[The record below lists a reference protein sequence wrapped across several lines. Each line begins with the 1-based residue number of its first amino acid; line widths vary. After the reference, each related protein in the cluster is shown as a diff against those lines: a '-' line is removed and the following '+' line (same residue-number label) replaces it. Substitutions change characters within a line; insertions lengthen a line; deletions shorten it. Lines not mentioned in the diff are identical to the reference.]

1 MSDDAV
7 TFDEPEALAAHVAT
21 CARPLF
27 VGFDVDGVL
36 SPLVPHAADAA
47 LVPGVLD
54 SLLALAAAT
63 PVGVVSGRSI
73 DGLARFGF
81 PTDLMMAGSH
91 GAEWRGRPFRPLD
104 AAETHR
110 MKRIRDAADD
120 AAHAAGAG
128 AWVEIKPTALV
139 VHVKEADPKSAS
151 VAFTRLER
159 NARSIPGTHIQHGH
173 NVLEVSVREASK
185 AVAVT
190 SMAAEV
196 AAATTVFLGDDL
208 TDENV
213 FARLAATDIGIRVG
227 NGPTSAGRRLRNPL
241 AVRSF
246 VAALAASLS

>member
-1 MSDDAV
+1 MSDDV
-7 TFDEPEALAAHVAT
+7 TFDDPQVLAAHVAT
-21 CARPLF
+21 CARPLL

-36 SPLVPHAADAA
+36 SPLVAHAADAA

-54 SLLALAAAT
+54 SLIALAAVT

-73 DGLARFGF
+73 DGLTRFGF

-110 MKRIRDAADD
+110 MKRIRDAADQ
-120 AAHAAGAG
+120 AARAAGPG

-139 VHVKEADPKSAS
+139 VHVKEADPARASA
-151 VAFTRLER
+151 AFARLER
-159 NARSIPGTHIQHGH
+159 DARSIPGTHIQHGH
-173 NVLEVSVREASK
+173 NVLEISVREASK
-185 AVAVT
+185 AVAV
-190 SMAAEV
+190 MAMATEV

-213 FARLAATDIGIRVG
+213 FARLAPTDIGIRVG
-227 NGPTSAGRRLRNPL
+227 TGPTSASHRLRDPE
-241 AVRSF
+241 AVRRF
-246 VAALAASLS
+246 VAALVTALG